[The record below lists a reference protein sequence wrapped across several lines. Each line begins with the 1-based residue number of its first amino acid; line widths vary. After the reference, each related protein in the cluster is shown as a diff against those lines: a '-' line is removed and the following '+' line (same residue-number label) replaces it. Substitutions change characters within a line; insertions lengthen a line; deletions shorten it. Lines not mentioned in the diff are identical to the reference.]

1 MVKKIKVSSKNMINI
16 KIKRVI
22 TNNRIF
28 NKIIIINK
36 KIRSKLI
43 STDIFGTFRCYHIYQ
58 ELNNNINKIKKILI
72 LENLPQ
78 IKKYQ

>member
-1 MVKKIKVSSKNMINI
+1 VISIYRIIKVKRKQNKIVQKIKVSSKNMINI

-28 NKIIIINK
+28 NKIITINK

-43 STDIFGTFRCYHIYQ
+43 STDIFGTFKCYHIY
-58 ELNNNINKIKKILI
+58 
-72 LENLPQ
+72 
-78 IKKYQ
+78 